1 MIQDIGEHQFINGY
15 KKEKPDSQSFIL
27 YYRDRDVLVRKA
39 EGQISFPRFKDLEH
53 YGKYIYEKAIFLFTI
68 DDDNFYLVESLC
80 LKGEVPS
87 FSWESINIFRTASPQ
102 YAGFAEI
109 LGYQL
114 HGWYE
119 SHRFCGKCG
128 RPMSHSEKERMMFCG
143 NCNLMEYPR
152 ISPAVIVGVIN
163 ENKILMSKYAG
174 REYTNYAL
182 LAGFIEVGETVEEA
196 IEREVLEEVGL
207 KVKNFTYYKSQP
219 WGFSSSILS
228 GFFCELD
235 GDSTITMDQDELSE
249 AVWISRSDI
258 PPNNPSIALTMEM
271 IELFRNGHWKI

>member
-219 WGFSSSILS
+219 WPVSGSLLLGYFVQLEGDDKITLDEEELS
-228 GFFCELD
+228 MADWFGVDE
-235 GDSTITMDQDELSE
+235 ITMKRDN
-249 AVWISRSDI
+249 IS
-258 PPNNPSIALTMEM
+258 LTNEM
-271 IELFRNGHWKI
+271 IMIFKDGKVKW